1 MLIAKTETK
10 LSAIVKLYVN
20 GNRVD
25 TAKKI
30 KALNRLELVQLMLN
44 THTLHNG
51 VFLGA
56 PNQCYDFERFIERAL
71 TGYLD

>member
-51 VFLGA
+51 VFMGM
-56 PNQCYDFERFIERAL
+56 PNQRYDFERFIERAL